1 MVNLFTQQPFN
12 FLIVII
18 GPTAIGKTSVA
29 IELADLFNTEI
40 ISADSRQFYKELK
53 IGTASP
59 SLDQLAQVKHHFIG
73 HLNVTDLY
81 NVYKFETDVLNLLS
95 TLFLNRKYV
104 VLVGGSG
111 LYIDAVCKGIDVLPD
126 PDPDLRKYLHEKW
139 KKEGTASLQKDLS
152 TLDPEYFTVVD
163 KHNPKRLMRALE
175 VCITT
180 GKKFSELRLSNPKAR
195 NFIAIKIGLD
205 LPREELFTR
214 INQRVDQMIE
224 DGLIDEANSL
234 WSYRHLNALNT
245 VGYKEL
251 FEYLDGRIALDKAIE
266 KIKTD
271 SRHYAKRQLTWF
283 RKDQDIKWFSPH
295 ERHAIVSYIRNRS
308 RIQEM

>member
-1 MVNLFTQQPFN
+1 MVNLVTQQPFK

-18 GPTAIGKTSVA
+18 GPTAIGKTTIS
-29 IELADLFNTEI
+29 IELANLFHTEI

-59 SLDQLAQVKHHFIG
+59 SLDQLAQVRHHFIG
-73 HLNVTDLY
+73 HLNVTDPY
-81 NVYKFETDVLNLLS
+81 NVYKFETDVLNLLT
-95 TLFLNRKYV
+95 TLYSSKKYV

-126 PDPDLRKYLHEKW
+126 PDPDLRKYLQEKW
-139 KKEGTASLQKDLS
+139 KKEGIASLQKDLS

-175 VCITT
+175 VCMTT
-180 GKKFSELRLSNPKAR
+180 GKKFSELRLSKPKAR
-195 NFIAIKIGLD
+195 NYITVKIGLD
-205 LPREELFTR
+205 LPREELFAR

-224 DGLIDEANSL
+224 DGLIDEARSL
-234 WSYRHLNALNT
+234 WPYRHLNALNT

-251 FEYLDGRIALDKAIE
+251 FEYLDGRIALDKAIG

-283 RKDQDIKWFSPH
+283 KKDQDIMWFSPH
-295 ERHAIVSYIRNRS
+295 ECHAIVTYIKNRL
-308 RIQEM
+308 RIHGV